1 MINPRDVV
9 PESNMPGYP
18 WLEDAMV
25 DGDLVTNKMRALKL
39 LGDPYS
45 DDDIA
50 QAADAVAGQ
59 TELDALIAYLQNLGT
74 VRSAR

>member
-18 WLEDAMV
+18 WLAEAEI
-25 DGDLVTNKMRALKL
+25 DGELMTGKLRALQL
-39 LGDPYS
+39 LGDPYT
-45 DDDIA
+45 DEEVA
-50 QAADAVAGQ
+50 GAAAAVAGK
-59 TELDALIAYLQNLGT
+59 TELDALVAYLQNLGT